1 MLVKGGV
8 NMLTFTYFMY
18 NLEKEVLPKM
28 EERLKDQGFVRDEI
42 VYLYDNAAAHVGGWT
57 GW

>member
-8 NMLTFTYFMY
+8 NMLTFTYFMN

-28 EERLKDQGFVRDEI
+28 EERLKV
-42 VYLYDNAAAHVGGWT
+42 
-57 GW
+57 